1 MASAT
6 ERYLSEALGTYLLV
20 FTVGCNVLSG
30 SGAFAALS
38 IASVLMVSIYALGG
52 VSGAHLNPAVSFAF
66 LLKNPENAVEMGIYA
81 AVQIGAGIL
90 AAFSY
95 FGLFGRTFNLAPG
108 AGFNI
113 YQACAVELI
122 YTFLLVFVVL
132 NTAGTKGYGKAG
144 EEAKSGNQFYGLAIG
159 FTIVAGGYAGGW
171 ISGGAFNPAVAIA
184 IDLVSFQKGFGW
196 CIAYVLAELA
206 GGAAAYGAFMVVR
219 PEETKD
225 AEGPTVSGEKPTT
238 VSILFAE
245 ALGTFFLVLTVGLN
259 VLQGPTN
266 IAAVLSIASALMVMI
281 YALGDVSGGHFN
293 PAVTVALVVRG
304 AVKDYGLAGCYAGAQ
319 VLGGLIA
326 GLTYWGISGGRA
338 FGIGPAP
345 GFGWASV
352 AVAELVFTFVLCFVV
367 LSVASLKKV
376 ELTNMFGFAI
386 GFCVVVGGYAIGGIS
401 GGALNPAVAIG
412 LDAANVLAGGVFW
425 KSLMYTVVELAA
437 GVIAAFAFMGTR
449 SAEMEKE
456 APKGE
461 YGAV

>member
-1 MASAT
+1 MATAT

-20 FTVGCNVLSG
+20 FTVGCNVLPG
-30 SGAFAALS
+30 SGAFAVLS

-132 NTAGTKGYGKAG
+132 NTAGTKGYG
-144 EEAKSGNQFYGLAIG
+144 EAKSGNQFYGLAIG

-184 IDLVSFQKGFGW
+184 IDLASFQKGFGW
-196 CIAYVLAELA
+196 CFAYVLAEIA

-219 PEETKD
+219 PDETKD
-225 AEGPTVSGEKPTT
+225 AEGPTVSQGKPTT
-238 VSILFAE
+238 VSILVAE
-245 ALGTFFLVLTVGLN
+245 ALGTFFLVVTVGLN
-259 VLQGPTN
+259 VLQGGTN

-293 PAVTVALVVRG
+293 PAVTTALVVRG
-304 AVKDYGLAGCYAGAQ
+304 AVTDYGLAGCYAGAQ
-319 VLGGLIA
+319 VLGGLVA

-425 KSLMYTVVELAA
+425 KSLVYTVVELAA
-437 GVIAAFAFMGTR
+437 GVVAAFAFMGTR
-449 SAEMEKE
+449 SAEMQTEPAKG
-456 APKGE
+456 GE